1 MSEPFRFK
9 KEHCLSDRPIDIEIR
24 KVFSEWKETIEFL
37 AEFYAERANELLD
50 EHVASL
56 PEVFGIMLDDN
67 HATDFGYIDFKSRT
81 HRAKLWGVEQLKKEK
96 E

>member
-9 KEHCLSDRPIDIEIR
+9 LESFKNKEDLYLEDKMYLEAFVDI
-24 KVFSEWKETIEFL
+24 
-37 AEFYAERANELLD
+37 ANKLLD